1 MNKKRS
7 DTSKYTTMAAIEAQK
22 NGMLHEW
29 VQEFLLSEGNEG
41 LARALR
47 DEEATMVEIAEV
59 PLSLLR
65 KIDGPEEVH
74 ERQPLDKWEERVSRL
89 EELVKNREPLPPLIV
104 TDFWKPL
111 EIVDGNHRH
120 EAFLRNGITNY
131 WAIFFLRDE
140 RHKELVRQHKLLHTS

>member
-1 MNKKRS
+1 MHNKSS
-7 DTSKYTTMAAIEAQK
+7 DLRKYTTLAAIEAEK
-22 NGMLHEW
+22 NGVLHEW

-47 DEEATMVEIAEV
+47 DEQATMVEIARV

-74 ERQPLDKWEERVSRL
+74 ERQPLDKWEERVSTL
-89 EELVKNREPLPPLIV
+89 EKLVQNRESLPPLIV

-120 EAFLRNGITNY
+120 EAFLRNGITDY

-140 RHKELVRQHKLLHTS
+140 KHKELVRQHKRHQAS

>member
-1 MNKKRS
+1 MKNNGVLRK
-7 DTSKYTTMAAIEAQK
+7 KYTTQAAILAKKEGA
-22 NGMLHEW
+22 LREW

-47 DEEATMVEIAEV
+47 DEEATMIEIAEV

-65 KIDGPEEVH
+65 KIDGPEEKPH

-89 EELVKNREPLPPLIV
+89 EEVVKKGEPLPPLIV

-120 EAFLRNGITNY
+120 EAMTRNGVERY
-131 WAIFFLRDE
+131 WTIFFLRDP
-140 RHKELVRQHKLLHTS
+140 HHLELVRQHIE

>member
-1 MNKKRS
+1 MSKKS
-7 DTSKYTTMAAIEAQK
+7 TGIGNYTTLAAMEAEK
-22 NGMLHEW
+22 NGVLHEW
-29 VQEFLLSEGNEG
+29 VQDFLLSEGNDG

-47 DEEATMVEIAEV
+47 DEQATMVEIAKV

-74 ERQPLDKWEERVSRL
+74 ARQPLDKWEERVSKL
-89 EELVKNREPLPPLIV
+89 EKLVKNQEPLPPLIV

-120 EAFLRNGITNY
+120 EAFLRNGITEY
-131 WAIFFLRDE
+131 WTIFFLRDE
-140 RHKELVRQHKLLHTS
+140 KHKELVRQHKRHHSS